1 MRLSVAAGA
10 ALGFRDVTVT
20 TGGETA
26 RGIGALQV
34 VEAPAAPAVV
44 SVSPPVVAAGST
56 RDVTISGA
64 LTHFGAGSVADL
76 GDGVTVNHAHRELA
90 DVGGGERDRRGR
102 RGDRLPRRERADRR
116 RERGRRVAAGGAA
129 PRRRSRA

>member
-1 MRLSVAAGA
+1 MSVGATQVLSPTRINVRLTVAAGA

-20 TGGETA
+20 TARETA

-34 VEAPAAPAVV
+34 VEAPDSPAVV

-64 LTHFGAGSVADL
+64 LTHFGAGSVATSA
-76 GDGVTVNHAHRELA
+76 TV
-90 DVGGGERDRRGR
+90 
-102 RGDRLPRRERADRR
+102 
-116 RERGRRVAAGGAA
+116 
-129 PRRRSRA
+129 